1 MKKRYI
7 FPLVW
12 LVIELSIFIVPVL
25 FPVVYIV
32 SIPSMLIV
40 NSISRS
46 LNGPVDTYYLINL
59 ATLIEFFLLGYL
71 WDLIA
76 AKIKS

>member
-7 FPLVW
+7 FPLVC